1 MQRRFHRRSII
12 HERLQPCIS
21 ARMVGEPPDDTVG
34 NGGGDDLLDKRHAVN
49 NVADPGDVLL
59 EIVFV

>member
-1 MQRRFHRRSII
+1 
-12 HERLQPCIS
+12 
-21 ARMVGEPPDDTVG
+21 MVGEPPDDTVG